1 MKNNYTEQQYTTEE
15 LLAIAAANLEL
26 DETRKQQ
33 MISAYKAVND
43 VFDKDEDFFKDYT
56 VNVYAQGSL
65 LIGTT
70 IKPLPGKEFDLDIV
84 LKVDDSYSNH
94 TPKEIYDEVYSV
106 LDKHGTYS
114 SLLQKKNRCVRI
126 NYNSDFHMDILSGCK
141 ITSENTRVMIPNDKT
156 LKDWSRTDP
165 KGYATWFEKI
175 SEKHKS
181 QFMLNQ
187 RFIMLSEAK
196 VETEDLPT
204 DVYVKSPVQRTVQ
217 IVKRYRDLYYQ
228 NKDLSKTPAIS
239 SIVLT
244 TLIAQSY
251 DEELSIQEALKN
263 AIVKMKRLAD
273 NYRLK
278 GIRFQVYNPVD
289 LYSDKESREN
299 FTDSWTDKHY
309 NSFVGF
315 VDDLEKKINAFIHN
329 PKNEENYKDLF
340 GNGYYKQ
347 NIQTLIRLDEA
358 IKGKPQLA
366 AILAG
371 TARTDASG
379 NINTTSGVKNG
390 RHGFFAES

>member
-1 MKNNYTEQQYTTEE
+1 MKNNYTEQQYRTEE

-84 LKVDDSYSNH
+84 LKVVDSFSNH
-94 TPKEIYDEVYSV
+94 TPKEIYDEVYRV
-106 LDKHGTYS
+106 LDKHGNYS
-114 SLLQKKNRCVRI
+114 SLLQKKNRCIRI

-390 RHGFFAES
+390 KHGFFAES